1 LNSKMNE
8 PKRNRMKKF
17 SSAISRKLKTDT
29 VSTDLCITGG
39 GLAGTCAAI
48 TAARAGIRVVL
59 IQDRPVL
66 GGNASS
72 EVRLWTLG
80 ATSHMGNNNRW
91 AREGGLINELLTE
104 NLYRNPEGNA
114 LLFDALL
121 FEKATAEPHLTLLL
135 NTAVFSAEKRNDKT
149 IASVKAF
156 NSQNST
162 LYEVSAPLFLDA
174 SGDGI
179 LGFLTGAAFRIGQE
193 SREEFGELYAPE
205 NPSADL
211 LGHSLY
217 FMSKDTGHPTRFI
230 PPANALDM
238 EAVRKIRRYRGFDS
252 KSQACNFW
260 WLEYGG
266 HLDTIHQ
273 SEEIKQELWRVVYGV
288 WNYIK
293 NSGEFPEAETL
304 TLEWIGHVPGKR
316 ESRRFEGDTMLIQQ
330 DLIEQRQHPD
340 AVSFGGWAI
349 DHHPVEGLYSEQSGC
364 TQWHSKGVFQIP
376 YRCLYSRNIENLF
389 LGGRIISASH
399 IAFGS
404 TRVMA
409 TCAHTGQAAGLAAAH
424 CIRDGLLPRDLTAPE
439 RMKKLQQELIREGQY
454 IPGVQAEDPANLA
467 VSATAS
473 ASSFCT
479 LGRLSPGHD
488 SFLLDCAQALM
499 LPVKPGPL
507 PAVTY
512 RLNVAQPATLR
523 AELRVSSKPENH
535 TPDVTLDTIEI
546 PLAAGT
552 GQAVTLEF
560 SSLIDTERYAFI
572 CLMPDSNISVQLSD
586 ERLTGILTV
595 YQKFNAAVAK
605 TPAQTPPENSG
616 IDTFE
621 FWIPQRRPGGKN
633 PAIEINPPIDCFRAE
648 NISNGWSRPVRQPNA
663 WVAAPEDKD
672 PSLTLT
678 WKQPQ
683 TISRIDL
690 LFDGDYDHPMETVL
704 WGHPERNVPFCV
716 KQYRISA
723 DDGKILA
730 EVKDNHQAQNIIR
743 LEQPVT
749 TSCLRIENLSTGS
762 ALPPALFD
770 MQCYAKAGW

>member
-1 LNSKMNE
+1 
-8 PKRNRMKKF
+8 MKKF
-17 SSAISRKLKTDT
+17 PSAISRKLKREIL
-29 VSTDLCITGG
+29 STDLCITGG

-48 TAARAGIRVVL
+48 TAARAGIRVIL

-104 NLYRNPEGNA
+104 NLFRNPEGNP

-121 FEKATAEPHLTLLL
+121 LEKATIEPNLTLLL
-135 NTAVFSAEKRNDKT
+135 NTAVFSAEKKVEKT
-149 IASVKAF
+149 ISAIKAF

-162 LYEVSAPLFLDA
+162 LYEISAPLFLDA
-174 SGDGI
+174 SGDGL
-179 LGFLTGAAFRIGQE
+179 LGFLSGAAFRIGQE

-205 NPSADL
+205 KPSADL

-217 FMSKDTGHPTRFI
+217 FMSKDTGRPTKFI
-230 PPANALDM
+230 SPSNALGM
-238 EAVRKIRRYRGFDS
+238 EAVRKIHRYRGFDS

-260 WLEYGG
+260 WMEYGG

-293 NSGEFPEAETL
+293 NSGEFPEAETM
-304 TLEWIGHVPGKR
+304 TLEWVGTVPGKR
-316 ESRRFEGDTMLIQQ
+316 ESRRFEGDYMLIQQ
-330 DLIEQRQHPD
+330 DLIEQREHAD
-340 AVSFGGWAI
+340 AVSYGGWAI

-376 YRCLYSRNIENLF
+376 YRTLYSRNIENLF
-389 LGGRIISASH
+389 LGGRLISASH

-409 TCAHTGQAAGLAAAH
+409 TCAHSAQAVGLAAAH
-424 CIRDGLLPRDLTAPE
+424 CIHDGLLPRDLTDPA
-439 RMKKLQQELIREGQY
+439 RMNKLQQELIREGQY
-454 IPGVQAEDPANLA
+454 IPSVKVKDPANLA
-467 VSATAS
+467 ASAIVS
-473 ASSFCT
+473 ASSACKMV
-479 LGRLSPGHD
+479 RLAPGSD
-488 SFLLDCAQALM
+488 SILLDYAQALM
-499 LPVKPGPL
+499 LPVKTGTL
-507 PAVTY
+507 PEITY
-512 RLNVAQPATLR
+512 LLDVSEKTVLR
-523 AELRVSSKPENH
+523 AELRISSKPENH
-535 TPDVTLDTIEI
+535 TPDVTLETVEV
-546 PLAAGT
+546 PLSAGT
-552 GQAVTLEF
+552 GQAVTLRF
-560 SSLIDTERYAFI
+560 DSLIDTERYAFI
-572 CLMPDSNISVQLSD
+572 CLMPNPVISVRMSD

-633 PAIEINPPIDCFRAE
+633 PAVEINPPLDCFRIE
-648 NISNGWSRPVRQPNA
+648 NFSNGWNRPVSQPNA
-663 WVAAPEDKD
+663 WVAAPEDKN
-672 PSLTLT
+672 PSLTLE

-690 LFDGDYDHPMETVL
+690 FFDGDYDHPMETVL
-704 WGHPERNVPFCV
+704 WGHPEREVPFCV

-730 EVKDNHQAQNIIR
+730 EVHDNHHAQNTIR
-743 LEQPVT
+743 LKQPVT
-749 TSCLRIENLSTGS
+749 TICLRIEDIATGS
-762 ALPPALFD
+762 DLPPALFD
-770 MQCYAKAGW
+770 VQCFA

>member
-1 LNSKMNE
+1 MLKQ
-8 PKRNRMKKF
+8 PPD
-17 SSAISRKLKTDT
+17 ISRELNTKTLAT
-29 VSTDLCITGG
+29 NLCVTGG

-91 AREGGLINELLTE
+91 AREGGLVNELMTE
-104 NLYRNPEGNA
+104 NLFRNPEGNA

-121 FEKATAEPHLTLLL
+121 LEKATTEPNLTLLL
-135 NTAVFSAEKRNDKT
+135 NTAVFDVIKEDDKT
-149 IASVKAF
+149 ISAIKAF

-179 LGFLTGAAFRIGQE
+179 VGFLSGAAFRIGQE

-205 NPSADL
+205 KPSADL

-217 FMSKDTGHPTRFI
+217 FMSKNTGRPTKFI
-230 PPANALDM
+230 PPSNALSM
-238 EAVRKIRRYRGFDS
+238 EAVRKIHRYRGFDS

-260 WLEYGG
+260 WMEYGG

-293 NSGEFPEAETL
+293 NSGEFPEAETM
-304 TLEWIGHVPGKR
+304 TLEWIGHIPGKR
-316 ESRRFEGDTMLIQQ
+316 ESRRFEGDYMLIQQ
-330 DLIEQRQHPD
+330 DLIEQREHAD
-340 AVSFGGWAI
+340 AVSYGGWAI
-349 DHHPVEGLYSEQSGC
+349 DHHPVEGLFSEQPGC

-376 YRCLYSRNIENLF
+376 YRTLYSRNISNLF
-389 LGGRIISASH
+389 LGGRLISASH

-409 TCAHTGQAAGLAAAH
+409 TCAHTAQAVGIAAAQ
-424 CIRDGLLPRDLTAPE
+424 CIRDGLLPRELLNTA
-439 RMKKLQQELIREGQY
+439 RMKKLQQELIRDGQY
-454 IPGVQAEDPANLA
+454 IPEIKTHDQENLA
-467 VSATAS
+467 ATATVS
-473 ASSFCT
+473 ASSIYK
-479 LGRLSPGHD
+479 LDQLPPGSD
-488 SFLLDCAQALM
+488 CVSLDYAQALM
-499 LPVKPGPL
+499 LPVQPGKL

-512 RLNVAQPATLR
+512 QLDVAKPATLH
-523 AELRVSSKPENH
+523 AELRISSKPGNH
-535 TPDVTLDTIEI
+535 TPDVTLETVEI
-546 PLAAGT
+546 PLSAGT
-552 GQAVTLEF
+552 GHAVTLRF
-560 SSLIDTERYAFI
+560 NSLIDTERYAFI
-572 CLMPDSNISVQLSD
+572 CLMPNPAISVRLSD

-605 TPAQTPPENSG
+605 TPAQTPPENCG
-616 IDTFE
+616 IDSFE

-633 PAIEINPPIDCFRAE
+633 PAVEINPPLNCFRVE
-648 NISNGWSRPVRQPNA
+648 NISNGWNRPVSQPNA
-663 WVAAPEDKD
+663 WVAATEDKN
-672 PSLTLT
+672 PSLTLE

-690 LFDGDYDHPMETVL
+690 FFDGDYDHPMETVL
-704 WGHPERNVPFCV
+704 WGHPEREVPFCI
-716 KQYRISA
+716 KQYRIL
-723 DDGKILA
+723 DDAGNVLA
-730 EVKDNHQAQNIIR
+730 YIRDNHQAQNKIR
-743 LEQPVT
+743 LNRPVT
-749 TSCLRIENLSTGS
+749 VRQLRIENLTTGTDI
-762 ALPPALFD
+762 PPAVFAIH
-770 MQCYAKAGW
+770 CFGRTGKAE

>member
-1 LNSKMNE
+1 MIKLQ
-8 PKRNRMKKF
+8 PD
-17 SSAISRKLKTDT
+17 ISRELNTKTLAT
-29 VSTDLCITGG
+29 NLCVAGG

-104 NLYRNPEGNA
+104 NLFRNPEGNA

-121 FEKATAEPHLTLLL
+121 LEKATAEPNLTLLL
-135 NTAVFSAEKRNDKT
+135 NTAVFSAEKKDEKT
-149 IASVKAF
+149 IASVTAF

-162 LYEVSAPLFLDA
+162 LYEISAPLFLDA

-179 LGFLTGAAFRIGQE
+179 LGFLSGAAFRIGQE
-193 SREEFGELYAPE
+193 SREEYGELYAPE
-205 NPSADL
+205 KPSADL

-217 FMSKDTGHPTRFI
+217 FMSKNTGRPTKFI

-238 EAVRKIRRYRGFDS
+238 AAVRKIRRYRGFDS

-260 WLEYGG
+260 WMEYGG
-266 HLDTIHQ
+266 HLDTIYD
-273 SEEIKQELWRVVYGV
+273 SEVIKQELWRVVYGV

-293 NSGEFPEAETL
+293 NSGEFPEAETM
-304 TLEWIGHVPGKR
+304 TLEWIGHIPGKR
-316 ESRRFEGDTMLIQQ
+316 ESRRFEGDYMLIQQ
-330 DLIEQRQHPD
+330 DLIEQREHPD

-349 DHHPVEGLYSEQSGC
+349 DHHPVEGLFSEQPGC

-376 YRCLYSRNIENLF
+376 YRTLYSRNIENLF

-409 TCAHTGQAAGLAAAH
+409 TCAHTGQAAGMAVAH
-424 CIRDGLLPRDLTAPE
+424 CIRDGLKPRDLTAPE

-454 IPGVQAEDPANLA
+454 IPGVKAEDPANLA
-467 VSATAS
+467 ASATVS
-473 ASSFCT
+473 ASSVCT
-479 LGRLSPGHD
+479 LGRLSPNND
-488 SFLLDCAQALM
+488 SILLDYAQALM
-499 LPVKPGPL
+499 LPVKPGSL

-512 RLNVAQPATLR
+512 LLNIAKPATLR

-535 TPDVTLDTIEI
+535 TPDVTLETVEI
-546 PLAAGT
+546 PLTAGEK
-552 GQAVTLEF
+552 QNVTLKF

-586 ERLTGILTV
+586 ERRTGILTV

-605 TPAQTPPENSG
+605 TPAQTPPPGTG

-633 PAIEINPPIDCFRAE
+633 PAIEINPPLDCFRAE
-648 NISNGWSRPVRQPNA
+648 NISNGWNRPVRQPNA
-663 WVAAPEDKD
+663 WVADPQDKN
-672 PSLTLT
+672 PALTLE
-678 WKQPQ
+678 WSEPQ
-683 TISRIDL
+683 TFSSIDL
-690 LFDGDYDHPMETVL
+690 FFDGDYDHPMETVL
-704 WGHPERNVPFCV
+704 WGHPEREIPFCV
-716 KQYRISA
+716 RRYRIL
-723 DDGKILA
+723 DDAGRILA
-730 EVKDNHQAQNIIR
+730 DIQDNHQAKNTHR

-749 TSCLRIENLSTGS
+749 TKRLWIEGLSTGTPI
-762 ALPPALFD
+762 PPSVFAI
-770 MQCYAKAGW
+770 QTAVVYKCAT

>member
-1 LNSKMNE
+1 MDFIMIKE
-8 PKRNRMKKF
+8 
-17 SSAISRKLKTDT
+17 AIVLSRELKTKT
-29 VSTDLCITGG
+29 LATNLCVVGG

-91 AREGGLINELLTE
+91 AREGGLVNELMTE
-104 NLYRNPEGNA
+104 NLFRNPEGNA

-121 FEKATAEPHLTLLL
+121 LEKATIEPNLTLLL
-135 NTAVFSAEKRNDKT
+135 NTAVFSAEKKDEKT
-149 IASVKAF
+149 ISAIKAF

-162 LYEVSAPLFLDA
+162 LYEISAPLFLDA

-179 LGFLTGAAFRIGQE
+179 LGFLSGAAFRIGQE
-193 SREEFGELYAPE
+193 SREEYGELYAPE
-205 NPSADL
+205 KPSADL

-217 FMSKDTGHPTRFI
+217 FMSKDIGRPTKFI
-230 PPANALDM
+230 PLSNALGM
-238 EAVRKIRRYRGFDS
+238 EAVRKIHRYRGFDS

-260 WLEYGG
+260 WMEYGG

-293 NSGEFPEAETL
+293 NSGEFPEAETM
-304 TLEWIGHVPGKR
+304 TLEWIGHIPGKR
-316 ESRRFEGDTMLIQQ
+316 ESRRFEGDYMLTQQ
-330 DLIEQRQHPD
+330 DLIEQREHAD

-349 DHHPVEGLYSEQSGC
+349 DHHPVEGLFSEQPGC

-376 YRCLYSRNIENLF
+376 YSTLYSRNISNLF
-389 LGGRIISASH
+389 LGGRLISASH

-409 TCAHTGQAAGLAAAH
+409 TCAHTAQAVGIAAAQ
-424 CIRDGLLPRDLTAPE
+424 CIRDGLLPRELLNTA
-439 RMKKLQQELIREGQY
+439 RMKKLQQELIRDGQY
-454 IPGVQAEDPANLA
+454 IPGIKVQDSANLTL
-467 VSATAS
+467 TAS
-473 ASSFCT
+473 ISSSSVCKLNQLF
-479 LGRLSPGHD
+479 PGSD
-488 SFLLDCAQALM
+488 SILLDYAQALM
-499 LPVKPGPL
+499 LPVQPGKL
-507 PAVTY
+507 PIVTY
-512 RLNVAQPATLR
+512 PLDVAKPTTLH
-523 AELRVSSKPENH
+523 AELRISSKPENH
-535 TPDVTLDTIEI
+535 TPDVTLETVEI
-546 PLAAGT
+546 PLSVGT
-552 GQAVTLEF
+552 RQAVTLRF
-560 SSLIDTERYAFI
+560 NSLIDAERYAFI
-572 CLMPDSNISVQLSD
+572 CLMPNPVISVRMSD

-616 IDTFE
+616 IDSFE

-633 PAIEINPPIDCFRAE
+633 PAVEINPPLNCFRVE
-648 NISNGWSRPVRQPNA
+648 NISNGWNRPVSQPNA
-663 WVAAPEDKD
+663 WVAATEDKN
-672 PSLTLT
+672 PSLTLE

-690 LFDGDYDHPMETVL
+690 FFDGDYDHPMETVL
-704 WGHPERNVPFCV
+704 WGHPEREVPFCV

-730 EVKDNHQAQNIIR
+730 EVHDNHQAQNTIR
-743 LEQPVT
+743 LKQPVT
-749 TSCLRIENLSTGS
+749 TICLRIEDIATGS
-762 ALPPALFD
+762 DLPPALFD
-770 MQCYAKAGW
+770 VQCYA

>member
-1 LNSKMNE
+1 
-8 PKRNRMKKF
+8 MKTDPY
-17 SSAISRKLKTDT
+17 SRELKTET
-29 VSTDLCITGG
+29 LSPDLCVVGG
-39 GLAGTCAAI
+39 GLAGICAAV

-59 IQDRPVL
+59 IQDRSVL

-121 FEKATAEPHLTLLL
+121 FEKATAESNLTLLL
-135 NTAVFSAEKRNDKT
+135 NTAAFSAEKKNENT

-162 LYEVSAPLFLDA
+162 MYEVSAPLFLDA

-179 LGFLTGAAFRIGQE
+179 LGFLSGAAFRIGQE
-193 SREEFGELYAPE
+193 SREEFGELCAPE
-205 NPSADL
+205 NPSKDL

-230 PPANALDM
+230 PPANALDIN
-238 EAVRKIRRYRGFDS
+238 AVRKIRRYRGFDS

-273 SEEIKQELWRVVYGV
+273 SEEIKKELWRVVYGV

-293 NSGEFPEAETL
+293 NSGEFPDAETL
-304 TLEWIGHVPGKR
+304 TLEWVGTVPGKR
-316 ESRRFEGDTMLIQQ
+316 ESRRFEGDYMLVQQ
-330 DLIEQRQHPD
+330 DLIEQRDHPD

-409 TCAHTGQAAGLAAAH
+409 TCAHSGQAAGLAAAQ
-424 CIRDGLLPRDLTAPE
+424 CIRDGLIPRDLTAPQ
-439 RMKKLQQELIREGQY
+439 RMKKLQQELLREGQY
-454 IPGVQAEDPANLA
+454 IPGIQAEDPANLA
-467 VSATAS
+467 VAATVS
-473 ASSFCT
+473 VSST
-479 LGRLSPGHD
+479 R
-488 SFLLDCAQALM
+488 LLDRLAPGAESIALTHAQALM
-499 LPVKPGPL
+499 LPVQAGKL
-507 PAVTY
+507 PEITY
-512 RLNVAQPATLR
+512 LLNASEKTVLR
-523 AELRVSSKPENH
+523 AELRISSKPDNH
-535 TPDVTLDTIEI
+535 TPDVTLE
-546 PLAAGT
+546 
-552 GQAVTLEF
+552 TLELPLEAGDEQRITLQF
-560 SSLIDTERYAFI
+560 VQPIDQERYAFI
-572 CLMPDSNISVQLSD
+572 CLMPNPAVSVRLSD

-595 YQKFNAAVAK
+595 YQKFDEKVAK
-605 TPAQTPPENSG
+605 TPAQTPPPDSG
-616 IDTFE
+616 IDAFE

-633 PAIEINPPIDCFRAE
+633 PAVEIHPPLNCFAAE
-648 NISNGWSRPVRQPNA
+648 NILNGSTRPIRQPNV
-663 WVAAPEDKD
+663 WVADPADKN
-672 PSLTLT
+672 PTITLA
-678 WKQPQ
+678 WKKPQPL
-683 TISRIDL
+683 SRIDL
-690 LFDGDYDHPMETVL
+690 FFDGDYDHPMETVL
-704 WGHPERNVPFCV
+704 WGHPEREIPFCI
-716 KQYRISA
+716 KRYRIL
-723 DDGKILA
+723 DENGTVLA
-730 EVKDNHQAQNIIR
+730 EIKDNHHAQNTIR
-743 LEQPVT
+743 LDHPVT
-749 TSCLRIENLSTGS
+749 TCMLKIENLSTETPVS
-762 ALPPALFD
+762 PAVLAVHCSNHTHANIAVSSG
-770 MQCYAKAGW
+770 CY

>member
-1 LNSKMNE
+1 MIKKTPSICHELNT
-8 PKRNRMKKF
+8 
-17 SSAISRKLKTDT
+17 KTLAA
-29 VSTDLCITGG
+29 DLCVVGG

-91 AREGGLINELLTE
+91 AREGGLVNELLTE
-104 NLYRNPEGNA
+104 NLFRNPEGNA

-121 FEKATAEPHLTLLL
+121 LEKATAEPNLTLLL
-135 NTAVFSAEKRNDKT
+135 NTAVFSAEKKNESS
-149 IASVKAF
+149 IASVTAF

-162 LYEVSAPLFLDA
+162 LYEISALLFLDA

-179 LGFLTGAAFRIGQE
+179 LGFLSGAAFRIGQE

-205 NPSADL
+205 KPSAHL

-217 FMSKDTGHPTRFI
+217 FMSKNTGRPTKFI
-230 PPANALDM
+230 PPSNALGM
-238 EAVRKIRRYRGFDS
+238 EAVRQIRRYRGFDS

-260 WLEYGG
+260 WMEYGG

-293 NSGEFPEAETL
+293 NSGEFPEAETM
-304 TLEWIGHVPGKR
+304 TLEWIGHIPGKR
-316 ESRRFEGDTMLIQQ
+316 ESRRFEGDYMLIQQ
-330 DLIEQRQHPD
+330 DLIEQREHAD
-340 AVSFGGWAI
+340 AVSYGGWAI
-349 DHHPVEGLYSEQSGC
+349 DHHPVEGLFSKQSGC

-376 YRCLYSRNIENLF
+376 YRTLYSRNIENLF

-409 TCAHTGQAAGLAAAH
+409 TCAHSAQAVGIAAAQ
-424 CIRDGLLPRDLTAPE
+424 CIRHGLNPRDLTAPE

-454 IPGVQAEDPANLA
+454 IPGVKAEDPANLA
-467 VSATAS
+467 ASATVS
-473 ASSFCT
+473 ASSTCQ
-479 LGRLSPGHD
+479 LNRLISNNQIQPL
-488 SFLLDCAQALM
+488 SEAMAIM
-499 LPVKPGPL
+499 LPVQSGPL
-507 PAVTY
+507 PEITFILDSAEPTD
-512 RLNVAQPATLR
+512 LL
-523 AELRVSSKPENH
+523 AELRISSKPDNH
-535 TPDVTLDTIEI
+535 TPDATLESIRIPVGKGNGQKVTLRFNTPVDQ
-546 PLAAGT
+546 P
-552 GQAVTLEF
+552 
-560 SSLIDTERYAFI
+560 RYVFI
-572 CLMPDSNISVQLSD
+572 CLMPTPAIAVHLSD
-586 ERLTGILTV
+586 ERRTGILTIF
-595 YQKFNAAVAK
+595 QKFDRRVAK
-605 TPAQTPPENSG
+605 TPRQEPPPGTG

-633 PAIEINPPIDCFRAE
+633 PAVEIKPPLNCFRAE
-648 NISNGWSRPVRQPNA
+648 NISNGWNRPVSQPNA
-663 WVAAPEDKD
+663 WVADPDDKN

-678 WKQPQ
+678 WKKPQ

-690 LFDGDYDHPMETVL
+690 FFDGDYDHPMETVL
-704 WGHPERNVPFCV
+704 WGHPEREVPFCV
-716 KQYRISA
+716 KHYRILA
-723 DDGKILA
+723 DNGKILA
-730 EVKDNHQAQNIIR
+730 EVHDNHQAQNTIR
-743 LEQPVT
+743 LEQPVIT
-749 TSCLRIENLSTGS
+749 KRLRIEGLSTGTPI
-762 ALPPALFD
+762 PPSVFAI
-770 MQCYAKAGW
+770 QTAVVYKCAS

>member
-1 LNSKMNE
+1 MIKKTPSICRELNT
-8 PKRNRMKKF
+8 
-17 SSAISRKLKTDT
+17 KTLA
-29 VSTDLCITGG
+29 TDLCVVGG

-59 IQDRPVL
+59 IQDRPIL

-104 NLYRNPEGNA
+104 NLFRNPEGNA

-121 FEKATAEPHLTLLL
+121 LEKATAEPNLTLLL
-135 NTAVFSAEKRNDKT
+135 NTAVFSAEKKDEKT
-149 IASVKAF
+149 IASVTAF

-162 LYEVSAPLFLDA
+162 LYEISAPLFLDA

-179 LGFLTGAAFRIGQE
+179 LGFLSGAAFRLGQE
-193 SREEFGELYAPE
+193 SREEFGELCAPE
-205 NPSADL
+205 KPSADL

-217 FMSKDTGHPTRFI
+217 FMSKNTGRPTKFI
-230 PPANALDM
+230 PPSNALGM
-238 EAVRKIRRYRGFDS
+238 EAVRQIRRYRGFDS

-260 WLEYGG
+260 WMEYGG

-293 NSGEFPEAETL
+293 NSGEFPEAETM
-304 TLEWIGHVPGKR
+304 TLEWIGHIPGKR
-316 ESRRFEGDTMLIQQ
+316 ESRRFEGDYMLIQQ
-330 DLIEQRQHPD
+330 DLIEQREHAD
-340 AVSFGGWAI
+340 AVSYGGWAI
-349 DHHPVEGLYSEQSGC
+349 DHHPVEGLFSKQSGC

-409 TCAHTGQAAGLAAAH
+409 TCAHSAQAVGIAAAQ
-424 CIRDGLLPRDLTAPE
+424 CIRHGLLPHDLLAPA
-439 RMKKLQQELIREGQY
+439 RMNTLQQELIHEGQY
-454 IPGVQAEDPANLA
+454 IPGTKAHDKKNLA
-467 VSATAS
+467 AGVTATVSSTHRLQKLAPCVDTATL
-473 ASSFCT
+473 T
-479 LGRLSPGHD
+479 Y
-488 SFLLDCAQALM
+488 AQALM
-499 LPVKPGPL
+499 LPVKPG
-507 PAVTY
+507 AVPEVIY
-512 RLNVAQPATLR
+512 QLNVKKATALR
-523 AELRVSSKPENH
+523 AELRVSSKPDNH
-535 TPDVTLDTIEI
+535 TPDIILETLALPLSAGDKQNVTVRFKTPVKAEC
-546 PLAAGT
+546 
-552 GQAVTLEF
+552 
-560 SSLIDTERYAFI
+560 YAFI
-572 CLMPDSNISVQLSD
+572 CLMPNPEISVQLSD
-586 ERLTGILTV
+586 ERLTGLLTL
-595 YQKFNAAVAK
+595 YQKFDDKVAK
-605 TPAQTPPENSG
+605 TPAQTPPANSG

-633 PAIEINPPIDCFRAE
+633 PAVEINPPIDCFTVE
-648 NISNGWSRPVRQPNA
+648 NIFNGWNRPVRQPNA

-690 LFDGDYDHPMETVL
+690 FFDGDYDHPMETVL
-704 WGHPERNVPFCV
+704 WGHPEREVPFCV
-716 KQYRISA
+716 KQYRVLDEA
-723 DDGKILA
+723 GNVLA

-749 TSCLRIENLSTGS
+749 TSRLRIEGLTTDSEI
-762 ALPPALFD
+762 PPAIFAIQIAA
-770 MQCYAKAGW
+770 MYKCAT

>member
-1 LNSKMNE
+1 MLNMEICSVSE
-8 PKRNRMKKF
+8 KR
-17 SSAISRKLKTDT
+17 SLHT
-29 VSTDLCITGG
+29 VGLVADLAVAGG

-91 AREGGLINELLTE
+91 AREGGLVNELLTE

-121 FEKATAEPHLTLLL
+121 LEKATIEPNLTLLL
-135 NTAVFSAEKRNDKT
+135 NTAVFDVIKEDAETISA
-149 IASVKAF
+149 IKAF

-162 LYEVSAPLFLDA
+162 LYEISAPLFLDA

-179 LGFLTGAAFRIGQE
+179 VGFLSGAAFRIGQE

-205 NPSADL
+205 KPSADL

-217 FMSKDTGHPTRFI
+217 FMSKNTGRPTKFI
-230 PPANALDM
+230 PPSNALGM
-238 EAVRKIRRYRGFDS
+238 EAVRKIHRYRGFDS

-260 WLEYGG
+260 WMEYGG

-293 NSGEFPEAETL
+293 NSGEFPEAETM
-304 TLEWIGHVPGKR
+304 TLEWIGHIPGKR
-316 ESRRFEGDTMLIQQ
+316 ESRRFEGDYMLIQQ
-330 DLIEQRQHPD
+330 DLIEQREHAD
-340 AVSFGGWAI
+340 AVSYGGWAI
-349 DHHPVEGLYSEQSGC
+349 DHHPVEGLFSEKPGC

-376 YRCLYSRNIENLF
+376 YRTLYSRNISNLF

-409 TCAHTGQAAGLAAAH
+409 TCAHTGQAAGMAAAH
-424 CIRDGLLPRDLTAPE
+424 CIRDGLLPRELLNTA

-454 IPGVQAEDPANLA
+454 IPSVKAEDPANLA
-467 VSATAS
+467 ASATVS
-473 ASSFCT
+473 VSSVCT
-479 LGRLSPGHD
+479 LGRLSPGSD
-488 SFLLDCAQALM
+488 SILLDYAQALM
-499 LPVKPGPL
+499 LPVKPGTL

-512 RLNVAQPATLR
+512 RLNVAKPSTLR

-535 TPDVTLDTIEI
+535 TPDVTLETIEL

-552 GQAVTLEF
+552 GQAVTLKF

-572 CLMPDSNISVQLSD
+572 CLMPNPAISVRMSD
-586 ERLTGILTV
+586 ERLTGLLTV

-605 TPAQTPPENSG
+605 TPAQTPPPGTG

-633 PAIEINPPIDCFRAE
+633 PAVEINPPLNCFRVE
-648 NISNGWSRPVRQPNA
+648 NLSNGWNRPVSQPNA

-672 PSLTLT
+672 PSLTLE

-690 LFDGDYDHPMETVL
+690 FFDGDYDHPMETVL
-704 WGHPERNVPFCV
+704 WGHPEREVPFCV
-716 KQYRISA
+716 KQYRVLDEAGNVLA
-723 DDGKILA
+723 D
-730 EVKDNHQAQNIIR
+730 VQDNHQAQNTIR
-743 LEQPVT
+743 FSKPARIKQLKIE
-749 TSCLRIENLSTGS
+749 TSAAGTSV
-762 ALPPALFD
+762 PPAVFAVY
-770 MQCYAKAGW
+770 CYA

>member
-1 LNSKMNE
+1 M
-8 PKRNRMKKF
+8 M
-17 SSAISRKLKTDT
+17 LKSEATLQRTLTTERIAADFC
-29 VSTDLCITGG
+29 VVGG
-39 GLAGTCAAI
+39 GLAGVCAAI

-121 FEKATAEPHLTLLL
+121 FEKTTAELSLTLLL
-135 NTAVFSAEKRNDKT
+135 NTAVFEAAKENDDR
-149 IASVKAF
+149 IASIKAF

-162 LYEVSAPLFLDA
+162 MYEVSAPLFLDA

-179 LGFLTGAAFRIGQE
+179 LGFLSGGAFRIGQE
-193 SREEFGELYAPE
+193 SRNEFGELYAPE
-205 NPSADL
+205 KPSADL

-217 FMSKDTGHPTRFI
+217 FMSKDTGYPTRFI

-238 EAVRKIRRYRGFDS
+238 DAVRKIRRYRGFDS

-266 HLDTIHQ
+266 YLDTIHQ

-293 NSGEFPEAETL
+293 NSGEFPDAETL
-304 TLEWIGHVPGKR
+304 TLEWVGTVPGKR
-316 ESRRFEGDTMLIQQ
+316 ESRRFEGDYMLVQQ

-409 TCAHTGQAAGLAAAH
+409 TCAHSGQAAGLAAVH
-424 CIRDGLLPRDLTAPE
+424 CIRDGLLPRDLTTPE
-439 RMKKLQQELIREGQY
+439 RMKKLQQELLREGQY
-454 IPGVQAEDPANLA
+454 IPGIQAEDPANLA
-467 VSATAS
+467 AS
-473 ASSFCT
+473 ASVSVSST
-479 LGRLSPGHD
+479 R
-488 SFLLDCAQALM
+488 LLDRLAPGAESIALTHAQALM
-499 LPVKPGPL
+499 LPVQVGKL
-507 PAVTY
+507 PEITY
-512 RLNVAQPATLR
+512 LLNAFEKTVLR
-523 AELRVSSKPENH
+523 AELRISSKPDNH
-535 TPDVTLDTIEI
+535 TPDVTLETLEI
-546 PLAAGT
+546 PLEAGVE
-552 GQAVTLEF
+552 QRIPLQFAQPV
-560 SSLIDTERYAFI
+560 DQERYAFI
-572 CLMPDSNISVQLSD
+572 CLMPNPAVSVCLSD
-586 ERLTGILTV
+586 ARLTGILTV
-595 YQKFNAAVAK
+595 YQKFDEKVAK
-605 TPAQTPPENSG
+605 TPAQTPPTDSG

-621 FWIPQRRPGGKN
+621 FWIPQRRPSGEN
-633 PAIEINPPIDCFRAE
+633 PAVDIHPPLESFGAE
-648 NISNGWSRPVRQPNA
+648 NLSNGWTRPIRQPNA
-663 WVAAPEDKD
+663 WVADPADKN
-672 PSLTLT
+672 PSITLS
-678 WKQPQ
+678 WEKPQ
-683 TISRIDL
+683 TLSRIEL
-690 LFDGDYDHPMETVL
+690 FFDGDYDHPMETVL
-704 WGHPERNVPFCV
+704 WGHPEREIPFCV
-716 KQYRISA
+716 KQYRI
-723 DDGKILA
+723 LA
-730 EVKDNHQAQNIIR
+730 ENGAVLADVQDNHHAQNTIR
-743 LEQPVT
+743 FSTPVT
-749 TSCLRIENLSTGS
+749 IHTLTVQALSTETEI
-762 ALPPALFD
+762 PPAVFAIR
-770 MQCYAKAGW
+770 CFA